1 MTERWIE
8 ETLYEGWRQRFLV
21 ERELVRFKS
30 PFQDIVIV
38 DTKSHGRVLLLD
50 GVVQVTEADE
60 FIYQE
65 MLAHVPL
72 VAHGAA
78 RRVLIIGAG
87 DGGVLRRVLEHVSV
101 EHALMVEIDED
112 VIRLSKEFLP
122 TISGQAWQDPRAQVI
137 VGNGIKFVAGATSAS
152 FDVIIVDS
160 TDPIGVGE
168 ILFTDEFYA
177 QAARVLSRDGLIV
190 NQCGVPF
197 MQAAEL
203 RDTSIRRLRHF
214 RQATAFLAAVPT
226 YIGGFMTLG
235 IARNSPTPFNC
246 DAEFARHYAV
256 SNGLAGRYWTPDIHA
271 GCFALPPYIA
281 CQLPAPTA
289 L

>member
-137 VGNGIKFVAGATSAS
+137 VGDGIKFVAGATSAS